1 MRDCQSTVSITESVS
16 EIRSSVQEM
25 LAHLKR
31 GVDQSPG
38 GQNGAAREKGFI
50 NSNPLKT
57 KGRWVSFRE
66 LRRPNWMNF
75 RNFLDDLKNN
85 FFGVKMTPPD
95 KFTKFI

>member
-1 MRDCQSTVSITESVS
+1 MMRKHIRENTRPEQQLFRST
-16 EIRSSVQEM
+16 QGK
-25 LAHLKR
+25 KR
-31 GVDQSPG
+31 GADQTSG

>member
-1 MRDCQSTVSITESVS
+1 MMRKHIRENTRQQLFRST
-16 EIRSSVQEM
+16 QGK
-25 LAHLKR
+25 KR
-31 GVDQSPG
+31 GADQSAG

-75 RNFLDDLKNN
+75 RNFLDDLKKY
-85 FFGVKMTPPD
+85 FLA
-95 KFTKFI
+95 